1 MKTKELLEIK
11 KKQWSISG
19 APFIEEEMIEFA
31 IEYAK
36 LMCKIQ
42 RFSCL
47 KNSKIEMTHDQL
59 GVEIVDYIDDGK
71 LHYSVYSNSIL
82 DAPEPEMI

>member
-1 MKTKELLEIK
+1 MKAKELLEIK

-36 LMCKIQ
+36 LMCKSQ
-42 RFSCL
+42 RVSCL
-47 KNSKIEMTHDQL
+47 NNSKIVCVSDQSPPEYDDEFDT
-59 GVEIVDYIDDGK
+59 GDFRFYIF
-71 LHYSVYSNSIL
+71 YQSIL
-82 DAPEPEMI
+82 YAPEPEMI